1 MSGGGCIGGPRRDP
15 GELGRSWKP
24 EDSRELVHECVQA
37 LLSGC
42 LRLAAALSGR
52 SWQGMAVPGFLR
64 ARTLLVAVPSG
75 LGVGWVA
82 VYCAP
87 AAGVRSVVGGLGRPA
102 AGLGMLAVRS
112 KAGTVGCPY
121 WARSVATVRGSVGGR
136 RLLLAF
142 GNSLGGLGGPVAVR
156 ERGRSIPRV
165 GSWAGGACSSVGAG
179 PRLVKC
185 PASLVAL

>member
-64 ARTLLVAVPSG
+64 ARTLLVDVPSG
-75 LGVGWVA
+75 PGVGWVA

-87 AAGVRSVVGGLGRPA
+87 AAGVRSVVGGLGVPLRA
-102 AGLGMLAVRS
+102 S
-112 KAGTVGCPY
+112 EC
-121 WARSVATVRGSVGGR
+121 ARSGQRLALWGVRIGR
-136 RLLLAF
+136 V
-142 GNSLGGLGGPVAVR
+142 PWH
-156 ERGRSIPRV
+156 PC
-165 GSWAGGACSSVGAG
+165 GA
-179 PRLVKC
+179 L
-185 PASLVAL
+185 